1 MKVTKKVLSVF
12 LAVLMAFSCLTATLP
27 TIAGAAANAG
37 QWNTLRN
44 AVTAAGSDLNTG
56 NFSVGG
62 NASSTTRT
70 ITDNTTSGAIWNV
83 TAALYTIINAEMG
96 KASGSSYNYPT
107 ELNSRMDSVLAS
119 NLGSVYSGS
128 VKTALDKL
136 VDTIVNNSNF
146 SYTRRNQFNQEQE
159 GGYPAGPS
167 APAAVNI
174 TVTRSRDN
182 AILGYD
188 SIDQVPANVETSYRI
203 TVSSN
208 VYRKDTTRKEDG
220 GACSSDKTFYRRQA
234 WQYFSGMS
242 ITRNASTANTNIA
255 TLEAYLDY
263 FTTALLATDPY
274 ETYSFDTQ
282 DQLQALVNT
291 NTTQQNTLA
300 NAVSA
305 GSLSNTVVQYFARMQ
320 YGSNGTGAVD
330 TWATECASAMTYFA
344 NKDKV
349 DWLMANIA
357 TLDADRLNALDYTYA
372 EVNDD
377 LRTVL
382 STGTDYYNYMEQTV
396 KTSYVTA
403 YERYVSVDGY
413 NAATVQTKLAAL
425 KYYIDCYDLAALKVE
440 IDAYIAQY
448 PTSGMEA
455 MTDAA
460 VVDVYTQ
467 MSAYVTAINAYTD
480 AVIDA
485 VFTEGTGY
493 VADFRE
499 AYRVEMVGRE
509 AEAALAPYVTYFTPL
524 INQANNGQLYL
535 YSTANIRDTL
545 IPEGQQQ
552 YSDYQSVYAQY
563 EAQLPEGYLSQFAD
577 FGEEIAAY
585 LEALPARL
593 ATVLTNEVETA
604 INAAG
609 GWDVVSSGSVV
620 VDLANFTM
628 IKSAVN
634 AVEDDVYEYLNTNY
648 SSLLTQDLR
657 TKYAK
662 LENLLVLVEQF
673 EDRFLDEFQHVEYD
687 AENGYYTV
695 RYGGLAGDIART
707 EGEDYTVTNTALET
721 LINKLD
727 TFLGSSDFTDL
738 MAQLMENGN
747 IEDSIFTDDEGNVM
761 TLNEFVWSMLNENLF
776 NDETVTMIM
785 QAFYPMIYDTIMTMI
800 PELIADL
807 NPLDLGSLGQDNLR
821 GTLWMYL
828 NGDRGSNYYEQL
840 FEQLGLRITP
850 TTLAQSSLI
859 ANYPAVRAAL
869 QQGAD
874 SDYTDLNDW
883 DEVDWESMTWGVT
896 DYESFVDA
904 MAACLDGITPLL
916 RTLLANA
923 PLNATVNNAA
933 YADVSLEYKVL
944 FWIPYNLTGWASANL
959 SISGYT
965 GFQDLVIPIYEALG
979 LTDYDFTIPDASSS
993 TAEILDCVL
1002 SPILALVDQITAN
1015 PLNTLLEI
1023 LPNLTYGLVADKLT
1037 DLVNQITLN
1046 LNVGLDVDVD
1056 SGSLGETI
1064 TQWIVDLVKD
1074 SLKISQS
1081 LNIGDLLGGS
1091 LASMLPFNY
1100 TDLNAMIDYI
1110 LSEAAGINLD
1120 LPLLNA
1126 SDLITAA
1133 DLDRNAS
1140 SQRTSGTRI
1149 NFTTDKADLFW
1160 VLWDYI
1166 ANAVGD
1172 EEFMGQL
1179 FNMIDPELELPEIVD
1194 EILATIST
1202 QPDQAL
1208 AAVTEL
1214 LVPQTYDMQPYN
1226 WYTNDDALT
1235 DGIAAGDFSYAYL
1248 YYTNDWDEAAALG
1261 VVDNLEAVLNDAL
1274 AGTTDGKTVGEWLND
1289 MLNSLFTNNNLT
1301 ALVKALA
1308 ENLGAAGVGAI
1319 GNLIRNQ
1326 FDVDMGIW
1334 TAQYADL
1341 FGLEMPAFSDVTF
1354 VRAEAQLGG
1363 LVGEMQADGSVVWTL
1378 NGTTLVDGDR
1388 DLFVEALL
1396 VVLDELAPILNRI
1409 LLGEDISLFNGAIEV
1424 LGYDTYDAAILPLVE
1439 ALGVDDAL
1447 TQEEYAAQFGLDAA
1461 GGLHYIVNTLF
1472 QKIDDWTAEDMV
1484 GQILDVAPGLLY
1496 FLQSG
1501 GLSSAVLNLVKPIAV
1516 LLDTIRP
1523 IYNLDINALLQD
1535 VIDETA
1541 AGMNEDYDPEDETRF
1556 MIDVRDLDMNAVY
1569 ALVEA
1574 FTGIEVSDVLSY
1586 ALEGLFY
1593 YSGIV
1598 TEESKSVFL
1607 NNQRQTISFSGSQHQ
1622 GAAPEDAIRYTRA
1635 DTLTVLLSLVL
1646 DLVKYP
1652 GNAEK
1657 IDALI
1662 GEDSNIMQTI
1672 VTLLNYE
1679 NPDLV
1684 VQEPDWFYM
1693 VEFDPDAENLAD
1705 FIASSRDYSGDTISY
1720 LRYAY
1725 EAEGNLWTESSADFL
1740 SKNIV
1745 KIIDMIVEAERGAD
1759 LNTVLANEF
1768 ANGKLYSEYNLQK
1781 LGYMLGDLLNQ
1792 VPESYLNIIGVVV
1805 DVDLDYYKQF
1815 TVDPDESL
1823 KDVIL
1828 SNEEFAARLADM
1840 LEPVAP
1846 LLDWLLFGK
1855 DYKFFYGKDGSDA
1868 IVLAGTEG
1876 YTTGLA
1882 PILEALQITA
1892 PNPADYEQPGVATM
1906 AEDVFLAI
1914 MAKIDEICNA
1924 GDGEAALQVMLN
1936 HLPNLIYFM
1945 NAGGVTAAVNN
1956 LLMSVNALVEAAAPL
1971 TGMDGNLTDLI
1982 NDLIA
1987 DSGITLDLNEIS
1999 FATVG
2004 DIVKDLVGLNVQDA
2018 VSVTINDENGNP
2030 VEYNYLGDLFVG
2042 ELVENTE
2049 TVTGMRYFRAMPT
2062 ADGTTQRDVLT
2073 VILCAALD
2081 VLQYPENK
2089 DTVVGWFGENVYE
2102 GIMNLFAMTG
2112 DGAYQD
2118 VNWLYTD
2125 GNGNILDE
2133 YKDKVFSPLKDNDGT
2148 FNYGYD
2154 EYWTREKATYVADNL
2169 NDFVNGLIKL
2179 LGVQID
2185 GVNLEDIGD
2194 IIEQL
2199 IGENLYTNANAA
2211 SLAKTVADLVA
2222 QFSDYEDGIIT
2233 DALKEVLDVDL
2244 TVYEKYAGGDYDFGI
2259 ETGNKEQF
2267 TDAIVELLM
2276 PIAPI
2281 LKVVLTGEDLS
2292 LLVDKEGNNAI
2303 TVYGAEGYK
2312 YAVIPVLEALDRD
2325 NPNIKTAEEYY
2336 ADIENDPEAL
2346 IRDILVPVFDF
2357 LDYVLEDPMNNL
2369 LASMPSLVYFINS
2382 KGLDTAFK
2390 NIVRPVT
2397 DVLTAI
2403 EPITG
2408 PVNLYD
2414 VIGIDLATV
2423 DFEYL
2428 FNMLVDMLGEGLG
2441 EELVPAVGNAISD
2454 MTMGKLVTFTSKN
2467 GKQAVTMEYVEGD
2480 ANLAGSADMLTIIL
2494 RFALKWITMPENQ
2507 ETVKSLIT
2515 QYIPDAEAAEYVI
2528 GTYETLVSYLNK
2540 DHGINMML
2548 GVLYYIFYGLDIAV
2562 DETNDWFDDVNGKWK
2577 FIMDL
2582 FDQAESDY
2590 LINFGDAL
2598 DKLFGITDDVIDED
2612 GIASSGLVPFFQ
2624 KIINFFKTIIEWLRS
2639 LFGLN

>member
-27 TIAGAAANAG
+27 TIAGAAASVG
-37 QWNTLRN
+37 QWNTLRD

-56 NFSVGG
+56 NFSISG
-62 NASSTTRT
+62 NASSTNRT
-70 ITDNTTSGAIWNV
+70 ITDNTTTGAIWNV

-128 VKTALDKL
+128 VKTALDRL

-182 AILGYD
+182 AIQGYD

-282 DQLQALVNT
+282 DQLQALVSA

-330 TWATECASAMTYFA
+330 AWATECASAMTYFA

-349 DWLMANIA
+349 DWLMTNIA

-372 EVNDD
+372 EVNDE

-396 KTSYVTA
+396 KTSYATA
-403 YERYVSVDGY
+403 YDRYVSVDGY

-425 KYYIDCYDLAALKVE
+425 KYYIDCYDLAALKAE
-440 IDAYIAQY
+440 IDNYMAQY
-448 PTSGMEA
+448 PTAGMEA

-480 AVIDA
+480 AVIAA

-509 AEAALAPYVTYFTPL
+509 AEAALAPYVTYFTPY
-524 INQANNGQLYL
+524 INHANNGQLYL
-535 YSTANIRDTL
+535 YSTATIRDTL

-552 YSDYQSVYAQY
+552 YSAYQSVYAQY
-563 EAQLPEGYLSQFAD
+563 EAQLPEGYLSQFVD
-577 FGEEIAAY
+577 FGNEIAAY
-585 LEALPARL
+585 LDALPARL

-604 INAAG
+604 INLAG
-609 GWDVVSSGSVV
+609 GWDKVSSGSVV

-657 TKYAK
+657 TKYAAID
-662 LENLLVLVEQF
+662 NLLVLVENFTNNFLNEF
-673 EDRFLDEFQHVEYD
+673 EHIEYD
-687 AENGYYTV
+687 SENGYYTV

-707 EGEDYTVTNTALET
+707 EGEDYAVTNTALET
-721 LINKLD
+721 LISKVD
-727 TFLGSSDFTDL
+727 TFLGSTEFTDL

-747 IEDSIFTDDEGNVM
+747 IEDSIFIDDEGNVM
-761 TLNEFVWSMLNENLF
+761 TLEEFVWSLMNENFF
-776 NDETVTMIM
+776 NDETVTMIVS
-785 QAFYPMIYDTIMTMI
+785 ALYPMIYD
-800 PELIADL
+800 LIKEEVPGML
-807 NPLDLGSLGQDNLR
+807 EGFSLDLSTVSDFD
-821 GTLWMYL
+821 GTVRLFVDG
-828 NGDRGSNYYEQL
+828 NRGSDALEDVL
-840 FEQLGLRITP
+840 IDLGVSITP
-850 TTLAQSSLI
+850 TYLSRTSEIGA
-859 ANYPAVRAAL
+859 YPTVRSAL
-869 QQGAD
+869 QSAG
-874 SDYTDLNDW
+874 SW
-883 DEVDWESMTWGVT
+883 DAVDWESMVWNVT
-896 DYESFVDA
+896 DFDSFVNA
-904 MAACLDGITPLL
+904 VGAALSGLGPLLQTVLANKNLSASVGNTSIAAEITNVKYGFITLAGNVNAKAGADVTIDGI
-916 RTLLANA
+916 
-923 PLNATVNNAA
+923 
-933 YADVSLEYKVL
+933 D
-944 FWIPYNLTGWASANL
+944 
-959 SISGYT
+959 
-965 GFQDLVIPIYEALG
+965 GFRQLIIPIFEALG
-979 LTDYDFTIPDASSS
+979 LSRERFAVPDANSSLADIVS
-993 TAEILDCVL
+993 CILEPVRTLINNATAAPLDTIL
-1002 SPILALVDQITAN
+1002 TM
-1015 PLNTLLEI
+1015 
-1023 LPNLTYGLVADKLT
+1023 LPNLTYGLVT
-1037 DLVNQITLN
+1037 DQISALIGS
-1046 LNVGLDVDVD
+1046 LNVHISNATVKINGD
-1056 SGSLGETI
+1056 SVSASGGIAGWLI
-1064 TQWIVDLVKD
+1064 NL
-1074 SLKISQS
+1074 LKNVLANNVQPNIAPID
-1081 LNIGDLLGGS
+1081 LNIGELMGGS
-1091 LASMLPFNY
+1091 IAGMLPFDL

-1126 SDLITAA
+1126 GSIITAA

-1140 SQRTSGTRI
+1140 SQRPSGTRL
-1149 NFTTDKADLFW
+1149 NFVTDKADLFW

-1341 FGLEMPAFSDVTF
+1341 FGLEMPAFSDITF

-1447 TQEEYAAQFGLDAA
+1447 TQEEYAARFGLDAA

-1535 VIDETA
+1535 VIDEAA

-1662 GEDSNIMQTI
+1662 GDDSNIMQTI

-1684 VQEPDWFYM
+1684 AQEPDWFYM

-1725 EAEGNLWTESSADFL
+1725 EAKGNLWTESSADFL

-1840 LEPVAP
+1840 LEPAAP

-2004 DIVKDLVGLNVQDA
+2004 DIVKDLVGLNIQDA

-2102 GIMNLFAMTG
+2102 GIMNLFSMTG

-2169 NDFVNGLIKL
+2169 NDFINGLIKL

-2292 LLVDKEGNNAI
+2292 LLVDKEGNNAV

-2598 DKLFGITDDVIDED
+2598 DKLFGITDDVLDED
-2612 GIASSGLVPFFQ
+2612 GVASSGLVPFFQ